1 MGGST
6 KTETTKSSTNAWEPG
21 AQAAREIMERAQ
33 GLDGATFAPTQSAWT
48 QQGLAGLANLGKNP
62 FAAEGAYTN
71 LADETQRGFGVG
83 NDALM
88 STASGGMLN
97 GNPYLDS
104 VLSNS
109 RERAME
115 DVAGRFSAAGRYGS
129 NASFGRALGDAM
141 SRADTTIRAQNY
153 DTERGRQLSAAG
165 QLQSSGLRSGE
176 FASGADAARA
186 GQIEM
191 MLRAGN
197 AQDAYDQAQRQ
208 APYTALQAQAGLT
221 TPFASLGS
229 TTDGTRTTSTPA
241 NIPGMVMGA
250 GMAGLGLAT
259 GNPQMV
265 MGGLGGLGGFDGGS
279 GGGSQMSGSGQPFF
293 GMFNGGGGS
302 NLGSTSGLGGSAL
315 TNNWGNVGQSSVG
328 PGGLPALGRM
338 FGR

>member
-6 KTETTKSSTNAWEPG
+6 KTQTTKSSTNAWEPG
-21 AQAAREIMERAQ
+21 AQAARGIMERAQ

-48 QQGLAGLANLGKNP
+48 QQGLAGLANLGQNP

-83 NDALM
+83 NAALM

-97 GNPYLDS
+97 GNPHLDS

-229 TTDGTRTTSTPA
+229 TTDSTRTTHTPA
-241 NIPGMVMGA
+241 NIPGMVVGA

-259 GNPQMV
+259 GNPQML
-265 MGGLGGLGGFDGGS
+265 MGGLGGLGGFNGGS
-279 GGGSQMSGSGQPFF
+279 GGRGDQMSGSGQPFF
-293 GMFNGGGGS
+293 GMFKGGAGSGGAPV
-302 NLGSTSGLGGSAL
+302 GTTGG
-315 TNNWGNVGQSSVG
+315 V
-328 PGGLPALGRM
+328 
-338 FGR
+338 